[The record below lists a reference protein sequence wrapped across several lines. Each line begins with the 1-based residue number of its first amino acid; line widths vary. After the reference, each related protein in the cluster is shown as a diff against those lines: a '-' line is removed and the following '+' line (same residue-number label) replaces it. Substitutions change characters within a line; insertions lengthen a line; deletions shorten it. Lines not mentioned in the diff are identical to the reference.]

1 LYYSPL
7 QMDATEQDAARRPA
21 VLKLSEVRSTIA
33 ELVNRVHYRG
43 DRIIIGRSGKELAAV
58 IPMRDLR
65 LLERLIEEAE
75 DRIDVAEA
83 ERIEAE
89 EPESIPWEDV
99 RRDLLKGTA
108 VPRRDQAKRR
118 ARAAAPARARPRQ
131 AHGHHRRAR

>member
-1 LYYSPL
+1 
-7 QMDATEQDAARRPA
+7 MGATEQDAARRPA
-21 VLKLSEVRSTIA
+21 VLKLSEVRSKIA

-58 IPMRDLR
+58 IPVRDLR

-99 RRDLLKGTA
+99 RRDLLEGTA

-118 ARAAAPARARPRQ
+118 ARCSACARLSAPS
-131 AHGHHRRAR
+131 